1 MPVVGL
7 QDKSISNY
15 LKAWIQQGDMCVVG
29 LIGPGTSRQL
39 QANWNSPFEQS
50 SLGSAF
56 EKTAGL
62 FQIVTG
68 QTSKTTLNST
78 QIWEGNRP
86 LLFNLVL
93 MFYALS
99 DPLQEVMLPL
109 QELEKMASPE
119 ANKVSPINVMPGQET
134 FGRMPAPVTLNI
146 GRTTIITDCVI
157 ESISTPLD
165 KERNS
170 DGLLIRAE
178 TTLTIATKSMLNQSE
193 IAKTWG
199 AA

>member
-62 FQIVTG
+62 AQTTTG
-68 QTSKTTLNST
+68 KTSLTTLNST

-86 LLFNLVL
+86 ISLNLVL
-93 MFYALS
+93 ILYAYS
-99 DPLQEVMLPL
+99 DPWQEVMLPL

-119 ANKVSPINVMPGQET
+119 VNKVSPINVMPGQET
-134 FGRMPAPVTLNI
+134 FGRMPAPITLNM
-146 GRTTIITDCVI
+146 GRTNIITDCVI
-157 ESISTPLD
+157 EGMSEPLD
-165 KERNS
+165 KEKNS
-170 DGLLIRAE
+170 DGLLIRTE
-178 TTLTIATKSMLNQSE
+178 TTLTVQTKSMLNRSE

>member
-15 LKAWIQQGDMCVVG
+15 LKAWIQQDDTCVVG

-50 SLGSAF
+50 SVGSAF

-119 ANKVSPINVMPGQET
+119 VNKVSPINLLNDRT
-134 FGRMPAPVTLNI
+134 FGRMPAPVSLNI

-178 TTLTIATKSMLNQSE
+178 TTLSIQTKSMLNQSE

-199 AA
+199 PA

>member
-15 LKAWIQQGDMCVVG
+15 LKAWIQQDDVCVVG

-50 SLGSAF
+50 SLGSTF

-86 LLFNLVL
+86 ISFNLVL
-93 MFYALS
+93 VFYALS

-119 ANKVSPINVMPGQET
+119 VNKVSPINVMPGQET

-157 ESISTPLD
+157 ESMSTPLD

-178 TTLTIATKSMLNQSE
+178 TTLTIQTKSMLNRSE